1 MISRLRGTLLTRD
14 TDRIEIATESGVVY
28 EVLVPATVAGRLSPP
43 GGELEIL
50 TAYVVKEDSATLYG
64 FLSTHEREL
73 FRRVM
78 LTKGVGPK
86 TALNILS
93 TFSAARLAQA
103 LAERDVNALT
113 QVSGVG
119 KKTAERMVVELAD
132 NIQDLALAAG
142 GSGETQ
148 EGRKEAV
155 SALVALG
162 YSFSEADDAVSQVLE
177 DGRPESTEE
186 LIRRALAS
194 R

>member
-1 MISRLRGTLLTRD
+1 MISRLKGTLLSRD
-14 TDRIEIATESGVVY
+14 TDRIEIETRGGIVY
-28 EVLVPATVAGRLSPP
+28 EVLVPVTVAGRLSSV
-43 GGELEIL
+43 GEELEIL

-64 FLSTHEREL
+64 FLSPHERDL

-78 LTKGVGPK
+78 VTKGVGPK

-93 TFSAARLAQA
+93 TFSAPRLAQA
-103 LAERDVNALT
+103 LVERDINALK

-142 GSGETQ
+142 DSGEAP

-162 YSFSEADDAVSQVLE
+162 YSFNEADDAVGQVLE
-177 DGRPESTEE
+177 EGTPETTEE
-186 LIRRALAS
+186 LIRRALAN